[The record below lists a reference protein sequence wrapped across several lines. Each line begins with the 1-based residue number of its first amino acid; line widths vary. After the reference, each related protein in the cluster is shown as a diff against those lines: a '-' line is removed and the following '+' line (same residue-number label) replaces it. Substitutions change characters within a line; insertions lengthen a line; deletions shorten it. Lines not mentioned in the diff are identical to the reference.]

1 MIQNLKSR
9 AVHYAAPYIIPYAM
23 PIAKWWYGSATPG
36 CGRKWT
42 LTKVLIISPGEH
54 AIEIEDFPISVD
66 SSLKDVYA
74 QMRVNVPQDWENPRV
89 ELRFVKGAKKQTKK
103 RIVVREEHVTDSR
116 SIRDMLTQREHVKF
130 TAAVLDLGDHMQ
142 KFNILRRVRKYVVSD
157 TFRAMDF
164 FPTDDPESL
173 QDGRCCR
180 LQFLGATGTINNRK
194 FAMTDTLSKIFRND
208 PKNDPT
214 RKTI

>member
-1 MIQNLKSR
+1 MIQNLKSK
-9 AVHYAAPYIIPYAM
+9 AIHYAAPYIMPYAM
-23 PIAKWWYGSATPG
+23 PIAKWWYGTSSTPG

-42 LTKVLIISPGEH
+42 LKKVLIISPGKH

-103 RIVVREEHVTDSR
+103 RIVVRGEHATESR
-116 SIRDMLTQREHVKF
+116 TIRDLLTQRERVNF

-173 QDGRCCR
+173 QDGRICR
-180 LQFLGATGTINNRK
+180 LQFFGSNGTIHNRK
-194 FAMTDTLSKIFRND
+194 FAMTETLSKIFR
-208 PKNDPT
+208 T
-214 RKTI
+214 VSE

>member
-1 MIQNLKSR
+1 MIQNLKSK
-9 AVHYAAPYIIPYAM
+9 AIHYAAPYIMPYAM
-23 PIAKWWYGSATPG
+23 PIAKWWYGTSSTPG

-42 LTKVLIISPGEH
+42 LKKVLIISRDEH
-54 AIEIEDFPISVD
+54 AIEIEDFPISVN

-74 QMRVNVPQDWENPRV
+74 QMLVNVPQDWENPRV

-103 RIVVREEHVTDSR
+103 RIVVHEEHATESR
-116 SIRDMLTQREHVKF
+116 AIRDLLTQREHVNF

-173 QDGRCCR
+173 HDGRICR
-180 LQFLGATGTINNRK
+180 LQFLGTNGMIHNRK
-194 FAMTDTLSKIFRND
+194 FAMTDTLSKIFR
-208 PKNDPT
+208 T
-214 RKTI
+214 VSE